1 MPVCAYCKAEQTQLH
16 VNGIPVCVKCEMKRK
31 PPQNTNQIHQTLVSQ
46 IAEATAR
53 ASAANKEFNE
63 VLDRFP
69 GGPAH
74 PGGVQQIKNASRK
87 LTVTREEMMAAHR
100 QLDEYNRSGIVPD
113 DLKRSG

>member
-1 MPVCAYCKAEQTQLH
+1 
-16 VNGIPVCVKCEMKRK
+16 MKRE

-53 ASAANKEFNE
+53 ASAANKEFHE
-63 VLDRFP
+63 VLGRFP

-100 QLDEYNRSGIVPD
+100 QLDEYKRSGIVPD
-113 DLKRSG
+113 DLKQEYERPDDLKRSG